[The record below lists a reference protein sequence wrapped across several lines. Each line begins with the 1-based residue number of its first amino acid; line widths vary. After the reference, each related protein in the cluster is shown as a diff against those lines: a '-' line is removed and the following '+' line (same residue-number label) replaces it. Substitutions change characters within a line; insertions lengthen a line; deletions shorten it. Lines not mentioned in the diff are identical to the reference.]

1 MKEISMN
8 EIEKKDLTLVEATQ
22 QKILNYIAEKGL
34 RPNTV
39 LPKESELADTL
50 SVSRVVIREALSSL
64 RALGFLETKK
74 KKGTILTSPQP
85 FGIMEIIIN
94 SGTLDKNVI
103 RDLYELRLMLEIG
116 AADFIFERKDQASM
130 DRLLELVE
138 EEETCDNIRR
148 LVEIDIEFHSILY
161 QMANSKSLSNF
172 QHLLGKTFSLYPHQ
186 REENWRQQEIITHRS
201 LYTILLNGNADSFR
215 SAMRLHLTHQF
226 EKRDKYLDTYYNS
239 LIHPEEKRFIQ

>member
-1 MKEISMN
+1 MN

-22 QKILNYIAEKGL
+22 QQILDYIADKGL

-39 LPKESELADTL
+39 LPKESELADSL
-50 SVSRVVIREALSSL
+50 GVSRVVIREALSSL

-74 KKGTILTSPQP
+74 KKGTILISPQP
-85 FGIMEIIIN
+85 FGIMEVIIN
-94 SGTLDKNVI
+94 SGTLDKSAL

-116 AADFIFERKDQASM
+116 AADFIFERKDEESM
-130 DRLLELVE
+130 EKLLELIE
-138 EEETCDNIRR
+138 EEEACDNVRR

-161 QMANSKSLSNF
+161 SMANSKSLSNF

-186 REENWRQQEIITHRS
+186 REENWRQREIITHRS
-201 LYTILLNGNADSFR
+201 LYRILLHGNADSFR

-226 EKRDKYLDTYYNS
+226 ENRDKYLDKYYNS
-239 LIHPEEKRFIQ
+239 LINPEQKQFIQ